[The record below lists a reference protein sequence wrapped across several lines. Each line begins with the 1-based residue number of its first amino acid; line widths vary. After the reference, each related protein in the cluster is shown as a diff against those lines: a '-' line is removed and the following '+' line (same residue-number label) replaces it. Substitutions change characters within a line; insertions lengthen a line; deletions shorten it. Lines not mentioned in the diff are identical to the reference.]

1 MSQQNMNFD
10 NLMQAATVG
19 GTVYVAGLGAKLL
32 IPAAMA
38 AFGTIVPGVGTIHVA
53 GGIASLLQSAAA
65 HAVSNSVVAATV
77 SVPVLYIRSKL

>member
-1 MSQQNMNFD
+1 MDEILISATTIGASTY
-10 NLMQAATVG
+10 AASI
-19 GTVYVAGLGAKLL
+19 GAKLL

-65 HAVSNSVVAATV
+65 NAVSNSIVAGTV